1 MTMDDH
7 TQILVCGCGA
17 PVRIRELRF
26 ALAGNQA
33 RDWAPCPVCY
43 RKLYQMRVDGVV
55 CAELVSELEWD

>member
-1 MTMDDH
+1 MRCACTY
-7 TQILVCGCGA
+7 Q
-17 PVRIRELRF
+17 ELRF